1 MGLTTMLSASPP
13 KILRLLALVGLVLTI
28 SEGPALAS
36 GHFSRQTVYVV
47 PQQQATLQTVQF
59 APATQFQFAPVSTQ
73 TLQLAPATTNLQLAP
88 AMTQTFQMSPT
99 TQLQLAP
106 AATQTYQLAPAST
119 QLQLAPAMTQSL
131 QLAPTTQLQLAP
143 AAAQTLQFA
152 PASTQLQFA
161 PAAIQTYQVVG
172 ASVGTFQSPGVQA
185 SPDDQDYMLLAQGF
199 GGKISSIRSLEDFV
213 KGQAD
218 KLFQRGGLG
227 KEEIATLLLDQ
238 VKGFMTANGFGIP
251 FQLIEPVL
259 KRVIDRV
266 IVNRGTAS
274 GGSGGT
280 TSTSQPPGK
289 PGTSDKTGG
298 AFEISGRVY
307 ITPASGSSGSG
318 GMTVTTPAS
327 VSGTTPP
334 SSVIGGTSTTSSVI
348 NTGRTPPNQN
358 ANGFTIPSQ
367 DQNALRQP

>member
-143 AAAQTLQFA
+143 AAAQPCSSLP
-152 PASTQLQFA
+152 PAR
-161 PAAIQTYQVVG
+161 
-172 ASVGTFQSPGVQA
+172 
-185 SPDDQDYMLLAQGF
+185 
-199 GGKISSIRSLEDFV
+199 SSSSRLPLFRPIR
-213 KGQAD
+213 
-218 KLFQRGGLG
+218 
-227 KEEIATLLLDQ
+227 
-238 VKGFMTANGFGIP
+238 
-251 FQLIEPVL
+251 
-259 KRVIDRV
+259 
-266 IVNRGTAS
+266 
-274 GGSGGT
+274 
-280 TSTSQPPGK
+280 
-289 PGTSDKTGG
+289 
-298 AFEISGRVY
+298 
-307 ITPASGSSGSG
+307 
-318 GMTVTTPAS
+318 
-327 VSGTTPP
+327 
-334 SSVIGGTSTTSSVI
+334 
-348 NTGRTPPNQN
+348 
-358 ANGFTIPSQ
+358 
-367 DQNALRQP
+367 